1 MPYLVVPDANAKDSL
16 AGAVFYP
23 DAEPGDTLTGLSN
36 GTAYRVYAV
45 TEGPTVTPLGLGS
58 PYQPDMTTGRIAP
71 ITTSFGGRPNVTPAT
86 YYFDGH
92 DELASMAMGA

>member
-16 AGAVFYP
+16 TGAVFYP

-36 GTAYRVYAV
+36 GTAYRVYAL
-45 TEGPTVTPLGLGS
+45 TEGPTVTPQAVGS
-58 PYQPDMTTGRIAP
+58 PYDPDMTTGRIAP

-86 YYFDGH
+86 YYFDGQ
-92 DELASMAMGA
+92 DEMASMSMGA

>member
-1 MPYLVVPDANAKDSL
+1 MTYLVVPDANAKDSL

-45 TEGPTVTPLGLGS
+45 TEGPTVTPVGPNPANATFAVTEDTS
-58 PYQPDMTTGRIAP
+58 TGFILHA
-71 ITTSFGGRPNVTPAT
+71 
-86 YYFDGH
+86 
-92 DELASMAMGA
+92 